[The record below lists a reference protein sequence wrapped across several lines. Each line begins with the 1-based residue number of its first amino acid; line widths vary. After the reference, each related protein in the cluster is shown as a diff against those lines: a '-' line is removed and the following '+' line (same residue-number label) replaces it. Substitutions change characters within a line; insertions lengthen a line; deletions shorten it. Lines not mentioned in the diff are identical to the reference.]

1 MEYDSEFRTISKFDM
16 GVSIL
21 IRINEILNY
30 VAEARITGNFKNWR
44 NCLMAVSGEIEDTY
58 NSGEEKEYNRLLEKV
73 NPLIGKSVPRFVL
86 GKQTPVT
93 DLSDDEYNEL
103 YQAMRELDK
112 FIRAQLNNR
121 NMLLKKKGDVR
132 KSAGIMS
139 LEQ

>member
-30 VAEARITGNFKNWR
+30 VAEARISGNFKVWR

-58 NSGEEKEYNRLLEKV
+58 SLTEEKEYNRLLEKV

-93 DLSDDEYNEL
+93 DLNEEEYNEL